1 MKDLASV
8 RKYVT
13 YRYVHFSKIR
23 FLKPFFLKTN
33 LWFMLP
39 FFLLIVFYTIINK
52 NTSYQKKHQ
61 DSMLIFASL
70 SSSSVTECFNIG
82 TSILTI

>member
-39 FFLLIVFYTIINK
+39 FFFVDCFLHNHQQKHVLPK
-52 NTSYQKKHQ
+52 NTSGFHVN
-61 DSMLIFASL
+61 L
-70 SSSSVTECFNIG
+70 C
-82 TSILTI
+82 